1 MPDPEVSSRFPAVS
15 ASLSPPGTR
24 SPLATYATI
33 QSILQST
40 PAILQGMDKQD
51 ARGSSLKARKQEL
64 FLDGSGNEDD
74 GMPWLAP
81 YSAQHTQ
88 QSARDNSMWS
98 DAHEASM
105 EQPQEGKD
113 VNVEDPLWCGAA
125 SCAEKSFARHQ
136 HEVAKGLGHLVH
148 NEAAIKIGGERYAT
162 LPASAGAGKYGYIPG
177 TVIPTVF
184 KKDKPRILQAPT
196 QKLAS
201 VSSGNV
207 FSGNGD
213 SLLPHGHLWGLKNPH
228 GIPRYHAYAGFY
240 EGSQPDRAVV
250 EVPAQ
255 AAGEAYGLE
264 EKELAEGM
272 TRAKMHK
279 EKLMEAA
286 KKVAALGS
294 RDAKDLEEG
303 RELFSMANS
312 KNG

>member
-1 MPDPEVSSRFPAVS
+1 
-15 ASLSPPGTR
+15 
-24 SPLATYATI
+24 
-33 QSILQST
+33 
-40 PAILQGMDKQD
+40 
-51 ARGSSLKARKQEL
+51 
-64 FLDGSGNEDD
+64 
-74 GMPWLAP
+74 MPWLGP

-98 DAHEASM
+98 DAHEGSM

-184 KKDKPRILQAPT
+184 KKDKPRILKAPT

-250 EVPAQ
+250 EGPAQ

-294 RDAKDLEEG
+294 PRQLAASLPSPGGGRQKDQSRDCAFVIP
-303 RELFSMANS
+303 ELIRLYTRTSYITAPNCS
-312 KNG
+312 LVCHGNVTSPNIY